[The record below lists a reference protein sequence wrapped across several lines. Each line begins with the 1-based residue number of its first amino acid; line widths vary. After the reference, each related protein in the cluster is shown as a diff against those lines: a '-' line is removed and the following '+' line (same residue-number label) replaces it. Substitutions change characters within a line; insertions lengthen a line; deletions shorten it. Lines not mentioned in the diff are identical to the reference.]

1 MSLVSDLLL
10 IKQER
15 SFKQENSEKDDRIRD
30 SEEKNEHKEDKED
43 IEYGYGKKEDGDGK
57 IEYGD
62 GKKGDGKKEDGDGKI
77 AYGDGKIEDGGGKI
91 EDKGGGGKNERE
103 GWRIGEKVW
112 LEMWGM
118 EIKRRREEE
127 YLLNNDKFEV
137 NNMPTCNLLFYFLLT
152 IKTLP
157 KSNIYL

>member
-1 MSLVSDLLL
+1 MVGEVCVLSLVSDLLL

-15 SFKQENSEKDDRIRD
+15 SFKQENSEKDDRIGD

-43 IEYGYGKKEDGDGK
+43 IEYGDRKIEYGGGK

-62 GKKGDGKKEDGDGKI
+62 GKIEDGD
-77 AYGDGKIEDGGGKI
+77 GKI

-137 NNMPTCNLLFYFLLT
+137 NNMPTCNLLFFFLLT

-157 KSNIYL
+157 KK